1 MTIDNMGVMNAGWG
15 ICGFTSSLYAL
26 YTNKPSEQVKL
37 AKGGGTPTMVL
48 AEVKSYLRM
57 LQADERQDLLSGI
70 TAFTRSFGGVFAG
83 FTIEDYITRINGVV
97 SLGASPTDE
106 KFGIAMPPDAVVD
119 YLKRVCDFGGARLV
133 DPGDACS
140 ECILGVYK
148 TASPGGPHK
157 GLKHYLYYLNGTIYS
172 WGNQFASVDAAMG
185 KGWDVCY
192 KIAIA
197 G

>member
-1 MTIDNMGVMNAGWG
+1 MTIDNMGVMNKGWG

-37 AKGGGTPTMVL
+37 AKGGGTSTMVL
-48 AEVKSYLRM
+48 AEIKSYLRM
-57 LQADERQDLLSGI
+57 LQADGRQDLLGGI
-70 TAFTRSFGGVFAG
+70 TSFTRSFGGVFAG
-83 FTIEDYITRINGVV
+83 FTIDDYIARINDVV
-97 SLGASPTDE
+97 NIGANTSDD

-119 YLKRVCDFGGARLV
+119 YLKRICDFGGARQV
-133 DPGDACS
+133 GTGDACS
-140 ECILGVYK
+140 ECILGVYE
-148 TASPGGPHK
+148 TANKNGPHK
-157 GLKHYLYYLNGTIYS
+157 GLKHYLYQLNGTIYS
-172 WGNQFASVDAAMG
+172 WGNQFASVEAAMG